1 MKQNQAPLDLLMQ
14 QQQKAMEQAFNQ
26 RRVETQMQ
34 EMDQQSEFLRER
46 VREAR
51 QMITDSRDLTQQ
63 LGIELTLSLR
73 KQKEAAETA
82 VGVLEVELQA
92 QKDENAAMRRR
103 LALLEE
109 RVTVAETAETETKR
123 VNVSLQGR
131 LRQVEES
138 RSRELEE
145 LERLQQENE
154 TQQKLHADQHSELTE
169 VLRAKE
175 DMEERYAKQHHN
187 TRERH
192 ADEMRR
198 QAAIHSVKMERLRT
212 DHAAEMAK
220 VLEEFNASK
229 EFKAYSEDPPS
240 WFTELF
246 SAQLLRLQQT
256 AGYREFVPGVTSVSR
271 EGLQELLNG
280 ILFPCVLGKSFEQV
294 RERVS
299 ACPSDFQAKEV
310 WKLVH
315 EGGAVA
321 ARPGVLKYPTMRP
334 PSNNAMAFASE
345 SDDRMRSAPSPVEQ
359 PLDWQAPAG
368 APAGPEYIAAPAPSG
383 KRAMFS
389 DRPPTA
395 SGKRP
400 GSSSAGVY
408 PTPHGFRAPQ
418 AGDHTFAIPP
428 KADRD
433 FYERA
438 KNPRKE
444 RPRTAHAGQRKG
456 LRKSSKSSPGAPAEG
471 ATAPGRPTT
480 ADATLSFR
488 RGKKIHMAE

>member
-1 MKQNQAPLDLLMQ
+1 MATTAPVVVSGTGAQKQNQAPLDLLMQ

-198 QAAIHSVKMERLRT
+198 QAAIHSVKMERLIWIQ
-212 DHAAEMAK
+212 
-220 VLEEFNASK
+220 K
-229 EFKAYSEDPPS
+229 E
-240 WFTELF
+240 
-246 SAQLLRLQQT
+246 
-256 AGYREFVPGVTSVSR
+256 
-271 EGLQELLNG
+271 
-280 ILFPCVLGKSFEQV
+280 
-294 RERVS
+294 
-299 ACPSDFQAKEV
+299 
-310 WKLVH
+310 
-315 EGGAVA
+315 
-321 ARPGVLKYPTMRP
+321 
-334 PSNNAMAFASE
+334 
-345 SDDRMRSAPSPVEQ
+345 
-359 PLDWQAPAG
+359 
-368 APAGPEYIAAPAPSG
+368 
-383 KRAMFS
+383 
-389 DRPPTA
+389 
-395 SGKRP
+395 
-400 GSSSAGVY
+400 AGV
-408 PTPHGFRAPQ
+408 Q
-418 AGDHTFAIPP
+418 
-428 KADRD
+428 
-433 FYERA
+433 
-438 KNPRKE
+438 
-444 RPRTAHAGQRKG
+444 
-456 LRKSSKSSPGAPAEG
+456 
-471 ATAPGRPTT
+471 
-480 ADATLSFR
+480 
-488 RGKKIHMAE
+488 